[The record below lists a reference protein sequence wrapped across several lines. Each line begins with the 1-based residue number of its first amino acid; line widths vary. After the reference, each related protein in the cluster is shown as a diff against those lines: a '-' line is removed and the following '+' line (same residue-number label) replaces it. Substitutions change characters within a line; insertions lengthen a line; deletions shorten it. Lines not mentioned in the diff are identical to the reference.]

1 MPEIAVFCPKFPP
14 RRSKHKEIKL
24 QKCPFLGPF
33 WPQNG
38 RIGDGCFTVG
48 FILGSKQPKMG
59 TLGFE
64 NNNKKTGSGVSGG
77 VILGSFWVFLGQEEK
92 NRKFESETTA
102 AFGGKTALFGQ
113 RRGKKKAEFLGWKRA
128 VLGNLGFGV
137 KVEDFGRWELKNG
150 CFYGGSVQFFLF
162 EGGFINPGGGIN
174 EN

>member
-1 MPEIAVFCPKFPP
+1 
-14 RRSKHKEIKL
+14 
-24 QKCPFLGPF
+24 
-33 WPQNG
+33 
-38 RIGDGCFTVG
+38 
-48 FILGSKQPKMG
+48 MG

-113 RRGKKKAEFLGWKRA
+113 RRGKKKRSFWGEKERFWAI
-128 VLGNLGFGV
+128 LGFGV
-137 KVEDFGRWELKNG
+137 KVEDLGRLELKNG

-162 EGGFINPGGGIN
+162 DGGFINPGGGIN

>member
-1 MPEIAVFCPKFPP
+1 MPFFGVV
-14 RRSKHKEIKL
+14 L
-24 QKCPFLGPF
+24 TQKK
-33 WPQNG
+33 NG
-38 RIGDGCFTVG
+38 RIGGGRFTVG

-64 NNNKKTGSGVSGG
+64 NNNNKKTGLFWAHFGC
-77 VILGSFWVFLGQEEK
+77 FWVRRRK

-113 RRGKKKAEFLGWKRA
+113 RRGKKKKRSFWGEKERFWA
-128 VLGNLGFGV
+128 IWGFGV
-137 KVEDFGRWELKNG
+137 KVEDLGRWELKNG

-162 EGGFINPGGGIN
+162 DGGFINPGGGIN